1 MHAYLTESCV
11 RVSFSS
17 GRLVVRDLE
26 GGGEHRIPF
35 SNVGGISAFGMARLS
50 AHLIRECIASDVPVL
65 HYSEDGHYFGNISS
79 PTHVNSE

>member
-1 MHAYLTESCV
+1 MCYLEDGSECCI
-11 RVSFSS
+11 S
-17 GRLVVRDLE
+17 LANAE
-26 GGGEHRIPF
+26 GIP
-35 SNVGGISAFGMARLS
+35 VFGMARLS